1 MNLQDFNFNLP
12 EELIAQQPVEKRSAS
27 RLMVLNSER
36 GTIEHK
42 HFSDIVDYFK
52 TGDIIVLNDTKV
64 IKARLKGRKKTGGKV
79 ELIVFRDLPENKILA
94 LVKGYLKK
102 TDTINIDDCELA
114 LVNIREGLYSVEI
127 SGCSFDELLEKAGV
141 MPLPPYIKREPCSI
155 DEERYQTIFGKCSG
169 AVAAPTAALHFDQN
183 ILNKL
188 ALKGVE
194 IVFITLH
201 VGVGTFLPV
210 KSENISAHN
219 MLPEFFEITENTAN
233 IINRGIED
241 GRSIIFCGTT
251 TVRAVEYSSKERKV
265 IAGKG
270 KADIFI
276 YPGYKFKVVEKM
288 LTNFHLP
295 HSTPL
300 FLVSALAGRERILN
314 AYNEA
319 IDKKYR
325 FFSYGDAMLIL

>member
-1 MNLQDFNFNLP
+1 MNLQDFNFHLP
-12 EELIAQQPVEKRSAS
+12 EELIAQLPKEKRSAS
-27 RLMVLNSER
+27 KLMVLNREKK
-36 GTIEHK
+36 TIEHK
-42 HFSDIVDYFK
+42 HFVDIVDYFK
-52 TGDIIVLNDTKV
+52 PGDIIVLNDTKV

-79 ELIVFRDLPENKILA
+79 ELIIFRDLPENRILA
-94 LVKGYLKK
+94 LVKGHLKK
-102 TDTINIDDCELA
+102 TDTIYINDYELE

-127 SGCSFDELLEKAGV
+127 NGCSFDELLEQTGV
-141 MPLPPYIKREPCSI
+141 MPLPPYIKREPSDI
-155 DEERYQTIFGKCSG
+155 DEEKYQTVFGRCAG
-169 AVAAPTAALHFDQN
+169 AVAAPTAALHFDQTV
-183 ILNKL
+183 LNKL
-188 ALKGVE
+188 ALKRVN

-210 KSENISAHN
+210 KSENISEHS

-233 IINRGIED
+233 TINKGIED
-241 GRSIIFCGTT
+241 GKSIIFCGTT
-251 TVRAVEYSSKERKV
+251 TVRAVEYSSREKMV
-265 IAGKG
+265 MAGKG

-314 AYNEA
+314 AYKEA
-319 IDKKYR
+319 IEKKYR